1 MTDTDSARAIR
12 WLAPDLDPATAPPVA
27 ATQAESNPMLPSV
40 EELQALERAAREEG
54 YANGHAAGHAEGLA
68 SGQSEV
74 RRMVAQ
80 MEGILDGFTRPLAR
94 LDNEVAD
101 ALGELAVR
109 IAGNLLGRTYQAD
122 PTLLADLVR
131 EALDAVGASSREI
144 ELRLH
149 PDDLGVL
156 APHLMGLSGVRLSE
170 DSGLARGEL
179 RLHSESVRIDG
190 TLAARLQACLDAA
203 MDADASADTNTDA
216 NLEITP

>member
-1 MTDTDSARAIR
+1 MANPAQLVR
-12 WLAPDLDPATAPPVA
+12 WTAPDLESMATCGASPAMPAAEPAPA
-27 ATQAESNPMLPSV
+27 RPSV
-40 EELQALERAAREEG
+40 EELQALEQSARDEG
-54 YANGHAAGHAEGLA
+54 YAAGHAEGLA

-74 RRMVAQ
+74 RKMAAQ

-94 LDNEVAD
+94 LDDEVAD

-109 IAGNLLGRTYQAD
+109 IAGNLLGRTYRAD

-131 EALDAVGASSREI
+131 EALDAVGTSSREI

-170 DSGLARGEL
+170 DSTLSRGEL

-203 MDADASADTNTDA
+203 METDADTNAED
-216 NLEITP
+216 TP

>member
-1 MTDTDSARAIR
+1 MSEASTLEARFADASNAVR
-12 WLAPDLDPATAPPVA
+12 WTAPGFEYREPEAVPA
-27 ATQAESNPMLPSV
+27 PPSV

-54 YANGHAAGHAEGLA
+54 YAAGHAEGLA
-68 SGQSEV
+68 AGQAEI
-74 RRMVAQ
+74 RRQVAQ

-94 LDNEVAD
+94 LDAEVAD

-109 IAGNLLGRTYQAD
+109 IAGSLLGRSYSAD

-131 EALDAVGASSREI
+131 EALDAVGTSSREI

-156 APHLMGLSGVRLSE
+156 MPHLAGLSGVRLTA
-170 DSGLARGEL
+170 DTALARGEL

-190 TLAARLQACLDAA
+190 TLAARLQACLDAL
-203 MDADASADTNTDA
+203 MQGNGSAA
-216 NLEITP
+216 